1 MSGDITT
8 RYELLYKGALDLGNE
23 IRNTVMQDL
32 KVYQHTLPDIKHKPT
47 IFFFNFLSIIVLV
60 SVAHAKVT
68 SMPQY
73 SNEKFT
79 YYQVSADNNTGTC
92 IEQYAGGRPFIFGFE
107 TGSAGH
113 SLFEQH
119 QRSVYALSDVQTA
132 AFILVKNYHGLEHRL
147 NSVEVSSLETE
158 AEAIL
163 VEYAS
168 DGVLDGITG
177 CEDYINNATRLVNS
191 TYQSPWSGNNLA
203 TVTDCLNIGVPS
215 FIQYGFDLSY
225 GSLCHLKSAS
235 PNPGVSPSSIHIVKI
250 YLVDNCSCY

>member
-1 MSGDITT
+1 MSGGIT
-8 RYELLYKGALDLGNE
+8 RYEFLYKGALDLGND

-32 KVYQHTLPDIKHKPT
+32 QVHQHTSPDIKHRPT
-47 IFFFNFLSIIVLV
+47 MYFFNFLSIIVLA

-73 SNEKFT
+73 SNENFT
-79 YYQVSADNNTGTC
+79 YYQVSTDTNTGTC
-92 IEQYAGGRPFIFGFE
+92 IEQYAGGALPFTFGFE

-119 QRSVYALSDVQTA
+119 QRSVDALSDVQTA
-132 AFILVKNYHGLEHRL
+132 AFILVKNYHGLKHAL

-168 DGVLDGITG
+168 DGLLDGITG
-177 CEDYINNATRLVNS
+177 CEQYINNATRLVNN
-191 TYQSPWSGNNLA
+191 TYQSSWSGNYLA
-203 TVTDCLNIGVPS
+203 SVTDSLDIGVPS

-225 GSLCHLKSAS
+225 GS
-235 PNPGVSPSSIHIVKI
+235 
-250 YLVDNCSCY
+250 